1 MTAFPQNRL
10 VYTLFQMIMKLLSI
24 FFFVIEYLSLELNVC
39 LVPPA
44 LTLRIGPVQG
54 LGFRVKCLPCA
65 SCPDLAKR
73 SGVLNQLYTL
83 CMQSCMYPPPQ
94 RMQSLYYMLNQ
105 LYTLCMQSCMYP
117 PPQRMQSLYYML
129 TYDTNTYVCT
139 LVCIYLYYIICSHM
153 TQIHK
158 CVHLCVYTCVCISDE
173 GFINA

>member
-1 MTAFPQNRL
+1 
-10 VYTLFQMIMKLLSI
+10 
-24 FFFVIEYLSLELNVC
+24 
-39 LVPPA
+39 
-44 LTLRIGPVQG
+44 
-54 LGFRVKCLPCA
+54 
-65 SCPDLAKR
+65 
-73 SGVLNQLYTL
+73 
-83 CMQSCMYPPPQ
+83 MYPPPQ

-173 GFINA
+173 GFINAWQCVSIARSIWKSRLLSFTSLFYSIPWSLVPIARSLWSLFYQVSFTRSLLQGLFYSIPWSLVPWSLVPIARSLWSLFY